1 MLYPLQEPQSILIL
15 SGQKHLHKAY
25 HGHVLL
31 MLKQK
36 GDTFIYSCFGTGVE
50 ITLITIPASIHHHDH
65 QRSPSETDR
74 WTLEGVFS
82 CQRAH
87 RRVQPS
93 ELP

>member
-36 GDTFIYSCFGTGVE
+36 GNPFYFLMLWVWDRNY
-50 ITLITIPASIHHHDH
+50 LDHHPCEYT
-65 QRSPSETDR
+65 PS
-74 WTLEGVFS
+74 
-82 CQRAH
+82 
-87 RRVQPS
+87 
-93 ELP
+93 